1 MAILKHLPEDFIV
14 DEMSTVKPKESGRF
28 IYLRMKKRGLNTID
42 ALKRIAVQLG
52 LPTTRFSFAGLK
64 DKNAITSQV
73 CGVEGV
79 RKERFERVSL
89 EQINIEILGFG
100 DEPVHVGELE
110 GNNFKITIRDLN
122 HIPSFSPRF
131 RNLF

>member
-52 LPTTRFSFAGLK
+52 LPTTRFCFAGLK

-79 RKERFERVSL
+79 RKERFERVSIDNI
-89 EQINIEILGFG
+89 EIEILGHG
-100 DEPVHVGELE
+100 DEPVHVFALE
-110 GNNFKITIRDLN
+110 CKKN
-122 HIPSFSPRF
+122 
-131 RNLF
+131 